1 MSIPHDATRSAPG
14 AAGTPDGTGRARAE
28 FAALSVLARI
38 RAGRPEPS
46 PYERCEMCGAPVADQ
61 HQHVVNIGT
70 RSLLCTCRP
79 CYLLFTHDDAA
90 LAYRAV
96 PDRYLSFQD
105 LAAPVWEELELPV
118 GTAFLFINSA
128 LERVVAFYPGPA
140 GATESELPLAA
151 WDRVVATTPGLGTL
165 KPDVEAL
172 LVRAVDQ
179 KVEAFLVPI
188 DVCYELVGHL
198 RKLWRGFDGGQD
210 VRRRLDDFF
219 AHVRSRCT
227 SGHREVVT

>member
-1 MSIPHDATRSAPG
+1 M
-14 AAGTPDGTGRARAE
+14 TPPERTTPA
-28 FAALSVLARI
+28 AALSVLARI

-61 HQHVVNIGT
+61 HQHVVNVGT

-96 PDRYLSFQD
+96 PDRYLSFPD
-105 LAAPVWEELELPV
+105 LATPIWEELKLPI

-128 LERVVAFYPGPA
+128 LERVVAFYPEPA

-151 WDRVVATTPGLGTL
+151 
-165 KPDVEAL
+165 
-172 LVRAVDQ
+172 
-179 KVEAFLVPI
+179 
-188 DVCYELVGHL
+188 
-198 RKLWRGFDGGQD
+198 
-210 VRRRLDDFF
+210 
-219 AHVRSRCT
+219 
-227 SGHREVVT
+227 

>member
-1 MSIPHDATRSAPG
+1 MSRPG
-14 AAGTPDGTGRARAE
+14 ATTSAG
-28 FAALSVLARI
+28 ALSVLAKI

-46 PYERCEMCGAPVADQ
+46 PYERCEMCGAPVADE
-61 HQHVVNIGT
+61 HQHVVNVGS

-96 PDRYLSFQD
+96 PDRYLSFPD
-105 LAAPVWEELELPV
+105 IAAPVWDELELPV
-118 GTAFLFINSA
+118 GTAFLFVNSA
-128 LERVVAFYPGPA
+128 LDRVVAFYPGPA
-140 GATESELPLAA
+140 GATESELSLEA
-151 WDRVVATTPGLGTL
+151 WERVVAGAPGLATL
-165 KPDVEAL
+165 KVDVEAL

-198 RKLWRGFDGGQD
+198 RRLWRGFDGGQD
-210 VRRRLDDFF
+210 VRKRLDEFF
-219 AHVRSRCT
+219 DQVRGKARPA
-227 SGHREVVT
+227 VAP

>member
-1 MSIPHDATRSAPG
+1 MSSPQRTTSPG
-14 AAGTPDGTGRARAE
+14 
-28 FAALSVLARI
+28 ALSVLARI

-46 PYERCEMCGAPVADQ
+46 PYERCEMCGAPVADE
-61 HQHVVNIGT
+61 HQHVVNVGS

-79 CYLLFTHDDAA
+79 CYLLFTHDDAT

-96 PDRYLSFQD
+96 PDRYLAFPD
-105 LAAPVWEELELPV
+105 LAAPAWEELELPV
-118 GTAFLFINSA
+118 GTAFLFLNSA

-140 GATESELPLAA
+140 GATESELPLEA
-151 WDRVVATTPGLGTL
+151 WERVVALTPGLATL
-165 KPDVEAL
+165 QADVEAL

-179 KVEAFLVPI
+179 HVEAFLVPI

-198 RKLWRGFDGGQD
+198 RRLWRGFDGGQD

-219 AHVRSRCT
+219 ADVRRRCAT
-227 SGHREVVT
+227 SPPAEVP